1 MLVFIKR
8 YEIKENGDIACLF
21 CKLKTKILTDEFLF
35 DKVFRASPPP
45 SERGSKIFVFNL
57 GYLKGGSKVKRDRTL
72 PQISSFYT

>member
-21 CKLKTKILTDEFLF
+21 CKLKTKILTDEFLS

-45 SERGSKIFVFNL
+45 LLNGDQRFLFL
-57 GYLKGGSKVKRDRTL
+57 TWDT
-72 PQISSFYT
+72 